1 MLRLFLLTLVL
12 ANGVYFAW
20 TSGFLRA
27 YGFAPVQQSEPQRV
41 AQQIRPEA
49 LSVLSEG
56 EIKGVEALVQSDLAP
71 KECLQAGPFDDA
83 AAGVLRTALE
93 TSLPPGSW
101 QLDAVAQPARWI
113 VYMGKYPNAEVLQK
127 KRAELANMN
136 LKLETLSNP
145 ALEIGISLGGFD
157 TQIAANAELA
167 RLNLRG
173 IRTARVV
180 LEREATQVLQLKL
193 PAVTEAMKARLE
205 SLRPA
210 MAGNAF
216 RKCN

>member
-1 MLRLFLLTLVL
+1 
-12 ANGVYFAW
+12 
-20 TSGFLRA
+20 
-27 YGFAPVQQSEPQRV
+27 
-41 AQQIRPEA
+41 
-49 LSVLSEG
+49 
-56 EIKGVEALVQSDLAP
+56 LAP